1 MLHMA
6 PISVGSY
13 NIGMLPVRKSL
24 CQFAANSIRIL
35 RRNLTWLEGLS

>member
-6 PISVGSY
+6 PISVGGY

-24 CQFAANSIRIL
+24 CQLAANSICFL
-35 RRNLTWLEGLS
+35 RRNLTRLKGLS